1 MKEKLITLGFK
12 ILCGVTAVGGTL
24 LSGLA
29 LSLAKDG
36 RWDSEKK
43 VFTNVKKESK

>member
-1 MKEKLITLGFK
+1 MKEKLITMGFK
-12 ILCGVTAVGGTL
+12 ILCGATAIGGTL

-36 RWDSEKK
+36 YWDKDKK
-43 VFTNVKKESK
+43 VFTNVKKEGK

>member
-12 ILCGVTAVGGTL
+12 ILCGATAVGGTL
-24 LSGLA
+24 LSALA

-36 RWDSEKK
+36 RWDSEEK
-43 VFTNVKKESK
+43 VFTNVKKKNK